1 MPLSNYDKRQLGRML
16 TALNQYDEGVV
27 PIDALISS
35 LDGLISALET
45 EDSGFKAH
53 LHKHWGALEIAYGSA
68 LDKGRIPF
76 EGPDRKSIEPALDE
90 LRRVASTHGI
100 SEEE

>member
-1 MPLSNYDKRQLGRML
+1 MRLSDYDKRQLGRIL

-27 PIDALISS
+27 SIDALISS
-35 LDGLISALET
+35 VDGLLSALET
-45 EDSGFKAH
+45 QDSEFKAH
-53 LHKHWGALEIAYGSA
+53 LHKQWGALEIAYASA

-76 EGPDRKSIEPALDE
+76 CGQDRKRIEPALDE